1 MNPKQKIAGQT
12 KHSEVSVDGMERWRR
27 GGQQREAGRAV
38 TTDKPHSAEG
48 SVPHQSPA
56 GKNISENIRDLKNVL
71 ILGNFVSGRFT

>member
-1 MNPKQKIAGQT
+1 MNPIQKKFLDKQ
-12 KHSEVSVDGMERWRR
+12 SVQRFPWMEWKGG